1 VIWFKR
7 RLSGDDYVPYMDRL
21 QKLLFADALNYPEYL
36 MVSTKTDDRLTHD
49 YYIGVPDG
57 TLAYWFRWF

>member
-1 VIWFKR
+1 
-7 RLSGDDYVPYMDRL
+7 MDRL